1 MPMRS
6 RPHAVTS
13 LALSALIAS
22 SAGGFAQSA
31 AERAVEAAQEYRGS
45 EITVLYE
52 AGLQALDAT
61 QFAAARWEELTGIRV
76 NVVESPVDQIFTRI
90 MQAHRAGTAAYDVLN
105 VIPNQMPDLALA
117 GALEPLDDYVE
128 RYGYAEELEGIAP
141 VYRDNWMRVEGTIY
155 GLPDDGDVLV
165 LYYRRDI
172 FEDEE
177 MRAAFEEA
185 HGRELA
191 PPRTWEEFREIGQFI
206 TDRMAPEVYGAVGHF
221 QPGNFQYLLQQR
233 FRDEGGRFFD
243 PDTMEATIN
252 SEAGVRALEGI
263 RGDLAMMPPGVEQW
277 GFVENLNALLAGDAA
292 MSITWP
298 PVGRWAAG
306 YGVDTPAL
314 DWVPES
320 QVRDKIG
327 YALPPNG
334 NPELAVGFSLALA
347 SNSQNKD
354 AAYLFMQWLN
364 SEETSLER
372 VQLPFTLRDPF
383 RTSHFE
389 DEGFR
394 NLWPHAGEYLDT
406 LKAGSESGML
416 DLSIIQIDRYEEAL
430 RQAISR
436 LWAGDDIRQILDDTA
451 ASWDALTEQIGVE
464 TQRRAYLDWSSKPNA
479 YPGDGS

>member
-1 MPMRS
+1 MLF
-6 RPHAVTS
+6 RPLTLGG
-13 LALSALIAS
+13 LALPLLIGTTAMAL
-22 SAGGFAQSA
+22 AQSA
-31 AERAVEAAQEYRGS
+31 AERAVEAAQEFRGS
-45 EITVLYE
+45 QITILYE

-61 QFAAARWEELTGIRV
+61 QFAGPRWEELTGIRV

-90 MQAHRAGTAAYDVLN
+90 LQAHRAGTAAYDVLN

-117 GALEPLDDYVE
+117 GALEPLDAYVE
-128 RYGYAEELEGIAP
+128 RFGYAEELEGIAP

-177 MRAAFEEA
+177 MRAGFEEK

-191 PPRTWEEFREIGQFI
+191 PPETWEEYREIGQFI
-206 TDRMAPEVYGAVGHF
+206 TDRMAPDVYGAVGHF
-221 QPGNFQYLLQQR
+221 QPGNFQYILQQR

-243 PDTMEATIN
+243 PETMRATIN

-263 RGDLAMMPPGVEQW
+263 RGDLAMMPTGVEQW
-277 GFVENLNALLAGDAA
+277 GFIENLNALLAGDAA

-320 QVRDKIG
+320 QVQGKIG

-354 AAYLFMQWLN
+354 AAYLFMQWMN
-364 SEETSLER
+364 SEDVSLER

-389 DEGFR
+389 DEEFR
-394 NLWPHAGEYLDT
+394 NLWPEADEYLDA
-406 LKAGSESGML
+406 LKAGSETGML
-416 DLSIIQIDRYEEAL
+416 DLSIIQIDRYEEGL
-430 RQAISR
+430 RQAIGR
-436 LWAGDDIRQILDDTA
+436 LWAGDDIQQILDDTA
-451 ASWDALTEQIGVE
+451 ASWDALTDQIGTE
-464 TQRRAYLDWSSKPNA
+464 EQRRAYLDWSSKPNA
-479 YPGDGS
+479 YPSDGS